1 MKRKKRM
8 KGETKGTQ
16 AERCKR
22 TKHHV
27 PINQKWNSKKNGTQN
42 GRPEEADLKKQV
54 STVSNTFTT
63 RLPNGAYPYP
73 AVVAQYCA

>member
-1 MKRKKRM
+1 MYQS
-8 KGETKGTQ
+8 TKNGI
-16 AERCKR
+16 R
-22 TKHHV
+22 
-27 PINQKWNSKKNGTQN
+27 KKNGTQN

-73 AVVAQYCA
+73 AIVAQYCA

>member
-1 MKRKKRM
+1 MQKDKASC
-8 KGETKGTQ
+8 T
-16 AERCKR
+16 
-22 TKHHV
+22 
-27 PINQKWNSKKNGTQN
+27 NQPKMELEKNGTQN

-73 AVVAQYCA
+73 AIVAQYCA